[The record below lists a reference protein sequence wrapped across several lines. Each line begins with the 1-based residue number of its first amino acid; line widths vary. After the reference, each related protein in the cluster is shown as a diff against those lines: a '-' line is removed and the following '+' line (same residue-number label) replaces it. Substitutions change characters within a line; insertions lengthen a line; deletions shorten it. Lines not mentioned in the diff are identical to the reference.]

1 MSSATASSSGS
12 PPSSASD
19 AHAMEAV
26 LPVSATRDLELM
38 EASAAR
44 VSPQQIGSLVREL
57 NALRQ
62 HEIGHLKR
70 VRRRDGELEVLLW
83 AGAPDD
89 YFGAL
94 PEPAQRA
101 LRAVGLPEAAH
112 AVRVPRHAPATRAQF
127 DAWNAVWPLTF
138 HESACAHALA
148 PWPPP
153 PEPLERAKM
162 AAHMRAAVELARRSA
177 ESGGRPVAALI
188 VRRGDAAD
196 GAADGGELV
205 LAACAD
211 GCCAPLL
218 AGGGGGGGA
227 GAACADGGA
236 AGGGGGAASGGDGT
250 SPLQHS
256 LMRCIEEVARQQR
269 DRDDRVHRGSK
280 RPAERQGNDLG
291 PHLCAGCDAYVVVEP
306 CAMCAMALVHS
317 RIRRVVYALPSAD
330 QGALGSRYR
339 LHTERALNHHFAVYR
354 GFLADEARAALGE
367 PDGGAS

>member
-1 MSSATASSSGS
+1 MSSTASSS
-12 PPSSASD
+12 PSASD

-26 LPVSATRDLELM
+26 LPVSATRSLELM

-148 PWPPP
+148 PWP
-153 PEPLERAKM
+153 
-162 AAHMRAAVELARRSA
+162 
-177 ESGGRPVAALI
+177 
-188 VRRGDAAD
+188 
-196 GAADGGELV
+196 
-205 LAACAD
+205 
-211 GCCAPLL
+211 
-218 AGGGGGGGA
+218 
-227 GAACADGGA
+227 
-236 AGGGGGAASGGDGT
+236 
-250 SPLQHS
+250 Q
-256 LMRCIEEVARQQR
+256 
-269 DRDDRVHRGSK
+269 
-280 RPAERQGNDLG
+280 
-291 PHLCAGCDAYVVVEP
+291 
-306 CAMCAMALVHS
+306 
-317 RIRRVVYALPSAD
+317 
-330 QGALGSRYR
+330 
-339 LHTERALNHHFAVYR
+339 
-354 GFLADEARAALGE
+354 
-367 PDGGAS
+367 

>member
-1 MSSATASSSGS
+1 MDGEIQIFATRGVVWRKTSVVVALLSVLPHMSSATASSSGS
-12 PPSSASD
+12 PPTSVPD

-26 LPVSATRDLELM
+26 LPVSATRALELM

-101 LRAVGLPEAAH
+101 LRSVGLPEAAH

-218 AGGGGGGGA
+218 AGGGGGGGGKGAADARAGA
-227 GAACADGGA
+227 GAAAVAAVALGLGRRAGAQEEHDERPAAPRGARARHRGARGGKQGGNPA
-236 AGGGGGAASGGDGT
+236 SARRGTGGGG
-250 SPLQHS
+250 
-256 LMRCIEEVARQQR
+256 VARQ
-269 DRDDRVHRGSK
+269 
-280 RPAERQGNDLG
+280 
-291 PHLCAGCDAYVVVEP
+291 GCGGG
-306 CAMCAMALVHS
+306 
-317 RIRRVVYALPSAD
+317 RR
-330 QGALGSRYR
+330 
-339 LHTERALNHHFAVYR
+339 
-354 GFLADEARAALGE
+354 
-367 PDGGAS
+367 

>member
-227 GAACADGGA
+227 LGCVVGEHRAPPVDNHRLRQRRQRARGRGHRARAGRRDGRRLGA
-236 AGGGGGAASGGDGT
+236 
-250 SPLQHS
+250 L
-256 LMRCIEEVARQQR
+256 
-269 DRDDRVHRGSK
+269 DRVGTRA
-280 RPAERQGNDLG
+280 RER
-291 PHLCAGCDAYVVVEP
+291 VEP
-306 CAMCAMALVHS
+306 
-317 RIRRVVYALPSAD
+317 
-330 QGALGSRYR
+330 
-339 LHTERALNHHFAVYR
+339 TRA
-354 GFLADEARAALGE
+354 
-367 PDGGAS
+367 

>member
-177 ESGGRPVAALI
+177 ESGGRPVAAQFANGRKGSYSTRSDH
-188 VRRGDAAD
+188 RRAWAATPPST
-196 GAADGGELV
+196 A
-205 LAACAD
+205 
-211 GCCAPLL
+211 
-218 AGGGGGGGA
+218 A
-227 GAACADGGA
+227 GARAPGATAPGAPDGVGA
-236 AGGGGGAASGGDGT
+236 PAGT
-250 SPLQHS
+250 SAGLDVS
-256 LMRCIEEVARQQR
+256 LE
-269 DRDDRVHRGSK
+269 
-280 RPAERQGNDLG
+280 
-291 PHLCAGCDAYVVVEP
+291 
-306 CAMCAMALVHS
+306 AL
-317 RIRRVVYALPSAD
+317 
-330 QGALGSRYR
+330 
-339 LHTERALNHHFAVYR
+339 
-354 GFLADEARAALGE
+354 LADEWDEALYRAGARRFARDAAAARALGGV
-367 PDGGAS
+367 P